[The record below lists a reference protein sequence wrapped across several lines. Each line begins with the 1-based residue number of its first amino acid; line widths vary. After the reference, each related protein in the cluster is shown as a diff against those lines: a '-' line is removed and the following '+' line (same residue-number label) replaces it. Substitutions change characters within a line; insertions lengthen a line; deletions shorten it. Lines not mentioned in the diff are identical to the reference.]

1 MIRFAA
7 TDVFLVTG
15 ASSGIGRSVA
25 LLLNELGAT
34 VIGVGRDTGRLA
46 AMRASAKAPDR
57 LHVEV
62 RDLAKDLEQLP
73 GWVAGLVA
81 RHGQLKGLMH
91 AAGAIKIEPLRT
103 YSLNEARKLF
113 DLNFFS
119 GLLLAKAFSRKGS
132 FAESGASLLFC
143 SSIHAIRGMAGV
155 LTYSATKGAIEASV
169 RSLAAELRNKR
180 IRVNAV
186 CPGYINTEMTRLYPP
201 KDGHPLA
208 DPETVAPLCAFLLSD
223 RAHLITGQ
231 SIVIDGG
238 ECL

>member
-1 MIRFAA
+1 MIRFTAS
-7 TDVFLVTG
+7 DVFLVTG

-34 VIGVGRDTGRLA
+34 VVGAGRDTGRLA

-62 RDLAKDLEQLP
+62 RDLSTDLERLP
-73 GWVAGLVA
+73 GWVDALVA
-81 RHGQLKGLMH
+81 RHGPLKGLMH
-91 AAGAIKIEPLRT
+91 AAGAIKIVPLRA
-103 YSLNEARKLF
+103 YSLDEARKLF

-143 SSIHAIRGMAGV
+143 SSIHAIRGTAGV

-169 RSLAAELRNKR
+169 RSLAVELADKR
-180 IRVNAV
+180 ICVNAV
-186 CPGYINTEMTRLYPP
+186 CPGYIATEMTRLFPP
-201 KDGHPLA
+201 KDGHPLG
-208 DPETVAPLCAFLLSD
+208 DPDAVAPLCAFLLSD
-223 RAHLITGQ
+223 RARLITGQ

-238 ECL
+238 KCR